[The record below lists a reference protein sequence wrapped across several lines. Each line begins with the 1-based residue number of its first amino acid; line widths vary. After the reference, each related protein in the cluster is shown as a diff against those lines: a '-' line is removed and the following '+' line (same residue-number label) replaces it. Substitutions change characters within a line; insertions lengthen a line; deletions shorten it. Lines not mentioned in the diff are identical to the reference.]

1 MKLTERLKEHLL
13 TAKDKARR
21 QEEKDAMKEK
31 EEWHSYTDL
40 GLPPG
45 ITMLVG
51 VLIYFSLVKKN
62 SQTKPTLVFLICDGA
77 KSC

>member
-13 TAKDKARR
+13 TAKDKARQ

-45 ITMLVG
+45 IDMLVE
-51 VLIYFSLVKKN
+51 VSIYFCLGKK
-62 SQTKPTLVFLICDGA
+62 
-77 KSC
+77 